1 MKTIKL
7 GYLSFGDTF
16 YFQGQK
22 YKINSLGHKDI
33 NNVCCTNLANKHRKW
48 FDVDV
53 EVEVEE

>member
-1 MKTIKL
+1 MKTIHL

-33 NNVCCTNLANKHRKW
+33 NNVCCTNLENKHRKW

-53 EVEVEE
+53 EVEE